1 MSKKV
6 LIVGGVAG
14 GASCAA
20 RLRRLDED
28 AEIVVFERGHYVS
41 FASCGLPYHVGGTI
55 RKRANLLVVTPELL
69 RQRFRIDIRA
79 RQEVVRIDRTMQQV
93 QVTDLD
99 SGRTYQE
106 SYDYLVLAPGAAPL
120 RPPIP
125 GANLPGV
132 FTLRT
137 IPDTDTIIAW
147 IEDRQARDAVVIGAG
162 YIGLEMAENFKQR
175 GLAVSVVERAEQV
188 LPISLDY
195 EMAALV
201 QTYLRQQ
208 EIDPHFGE
216 QVKEIREEAGRLLV
230 RTGQRELSTDLVL
243 MAVGLRPETSLAR
256 EAGLELGT
264 TGGIRTDAFLRTS
277 DPQIYAVGDAIEVA
291 NTISATPVLIP
302 LAGPANRQGRL
313 AADNIC
319 GREIAYRG
327 TVGASII
334 KLFDLVVA
342 GVGLNARQ
350 LHDLKIECR
359 SVIVHPLARA
369 GYYPGGS
376 QISLKLLFSPS
387 DGRILGAQAVGQEG
401 VDKRIDVLSTALQ
414 AGMTVYDLERLELAY
429 APPFSSAR
437 DPVNFLGMAASN
449 IMRGDVTA
457 VEWDQVD
464 ALQKEGALILD
475 VRTPSEV
482 KAGIIPGSMHIPV
495 DELRQRWGELDA
507 ELAPGRKVAV
517 YCASGLRSYIACRI
531 IKGRWHGEVYNLSGS
546 WRTYRDAVAER
557 SRLTPKLP

>member
-1 MSKKV
+1 MGKKV

-28 AEIVVFERGHYVS
+28 AEIVVFERGPYVS
-41 FASCGLPYHVGGTI
+41 FANCGLPYHVGGTI
-55 RKRANLLVVTPELL
+55 SKRANLLVVTPELL
-69 RQRFRIDIRA
+69 RQRFRIDIRS
-79 RQEVVRIDRTMQQV
+79 QHEVVRIDRTRQQV

-106 SYDYLVLAPGAAPL
+106 DYDYLVLAPGAAPL
-120 RPPIP
+120 RPTIP
-125 GANLPGV
+125 GASLPGV

-137 IPDTDTIIAW
+137 IPDTDTIISW
-147 IEDRQARDAVVIGAG
+147 IEERQARDAVVVGAG

-175 GLAVSVVERAEQV
+175 GLTVSVIEKADQV
-188 LPISLDY
+188 LPVSLDY

-201 QTYLRQQ
+201 QAYMRQQ
-208 EIDPHFGE
+208 KLEPYFGE
-216 QVKEIREEAGRLLV
+216 QVQAIRGEAGRLLV
-230 RTGQRELSTDLVL
+230 STGQRELTTDLVL
-243 MAVGLRPETSLAR
+243 MAVGLRPETGLAR
-256 EAGLELGT
+256 EAGLELGP

-277 DPQIYAVGDAIEVA
+277 DPLIYAAGDAIEVV
-291 NTISATPVLIP
+291 NPISTTPVIIP

-313 AADNIC
+313 IADNIC

-334 KLFDLVVA
+334 KLFDMAVA
-342 GVGLNARQ
+342 AVGLNARQ
-350 LHDLKIECR
+350 LNDLKMDHQ

-376 QISLKLLFSPS
+376 QISLKLLFSPAN
-387 DGRILGAQAVGQEG
+387 GRILGAQAVGQEG

-437 DPVNFLGMAASN
+437 DPVNFLGMVASN
-449 IMRGDVTA
+449 IMRGDARA
-457 VEWDQVD
+457 VEWDQVE
-464 ALQKEGALILD
+464 ALQRDGALVLD
-475 VRTPSEV
+475 VRTPGEV
-482 KAGIIPGSMHIPV
+482 KSGVIAGSLHIPL
-495 DELRQRWGELDA
+495 DELRQRWDEVAA
-507 ELAPGRKVAV
+507 ELRTGRKVVV

-531 IKGRWHGEVYNLSGS
+531 ISGRWQGEVYNLSGS
-546 WRTYRDAVAER
+546 WRTYHTAVDEC
-557 SRLTPKLP
+557 SRLTTKLH